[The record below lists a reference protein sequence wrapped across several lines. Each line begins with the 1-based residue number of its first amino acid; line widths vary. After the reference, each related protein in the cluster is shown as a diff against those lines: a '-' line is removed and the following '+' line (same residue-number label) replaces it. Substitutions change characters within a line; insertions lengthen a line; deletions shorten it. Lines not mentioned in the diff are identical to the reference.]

1 MFYAC
6 CCDPKKFSQLFEKEI
21 EETKDGI
28 IIKLKAKDKEKAEA
42 LKNLISASKTLF
54 GEECCS

>member
-1 MFYAC
+1 MCYAC

-21 EETKDGI
+21 EETKEGI

-42 LKNLISASKTLF
+42 LKNLFSASQTLF
-54 GEECCS
+54 GEECCC

>member
-1 MFYAC
+1 MFC
-6 CCDPKKFSQLFEKEI
+6 TCGCDPKKFSQLFEKEI

-28 IIKLKAKDKEKAEA
+28 IIKLKARDKEKAEA

-54 GEECCS
+54 GEDCCC

>member
-6 CCDPKKFSQLFEKEI
+6 CCDPKKFSQFFEKEI

-28 IIKLKAKDKEKAEA
+28 IIKLKARDKEKAEA
-42 LKNLISASKTLF
+42 LKKLISASKTLF
-54 GEECCS
+54 GEECCC